1 METPITKF
9 VKTQKLAGYL
19 MLHGFKFIKKDD
31 DRNKPDCYIYIF
43 KNEEGIEDAIDDYKK
58 EYGRKGN

>member
-19 MLHGFKFIKKDD
+19 MLHGFKFLRKDD
-31 DRNKPDCYIYIF
+31 DRNKQMLYIHI
-43 KNEEGIEDAIDDYKK
+43 
-58 EYGRKGN
+58 